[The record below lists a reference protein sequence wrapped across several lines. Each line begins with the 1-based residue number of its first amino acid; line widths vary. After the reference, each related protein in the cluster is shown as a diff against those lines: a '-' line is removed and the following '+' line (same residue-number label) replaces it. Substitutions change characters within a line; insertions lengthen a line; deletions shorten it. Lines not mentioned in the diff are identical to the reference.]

1 MLPNNLVVPLCAHCP
16 GSYWHACHRSAPLS
30 QQSPEMN
37 GEGGGAQ
44 IQAGSESLLLFGI
57 FKVIGYFSA

>member
-16 GSYWHACHRSAPLS
+16 GSDWHACHRSAPLS

-37 GEGGGAQ
+37 GGGGQ
-44 IQAGSESLLLFGI
+44 IQAGSESLLLFDV
-57 FKVIGYFSA
+57 FEVIGYFSA